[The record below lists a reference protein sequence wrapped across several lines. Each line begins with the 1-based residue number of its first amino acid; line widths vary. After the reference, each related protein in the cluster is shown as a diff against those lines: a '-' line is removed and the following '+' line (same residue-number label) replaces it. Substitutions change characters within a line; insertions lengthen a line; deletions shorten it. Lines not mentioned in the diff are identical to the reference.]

1 MTTNLFEAILIALMP
16 IFVLPHEPILN
27 EPAETVSVESIKTDE
42 IQNIIQKMME
52 IARMNQVDTGEGV
65 MVGLAAPQI
74 GIPKRIIL
82 VDMSVTEERKNTGD
96 LSAFINPEIVWY
108 SDVIEF
114 GVEGC
119 YSVDDHVDGSVPRS
133 DKIIV
138 RGYDAKGQFFERQF
152 SGFQAR
158 IFQHEIDHL
167 NGIRF
172 PDRVGKKGD
181 LHWIPDGKYQ
191 EYRDNWKNWPLKC
204 PWDIWQKMKAGEP
217 YNYP

>member
-16 IFVLPHEPILN
+16 IFVLPHEPMLN

-191 EYRDNWKNWPLKC
+191 ECRDNWKSWPLKC
-204 PWDIWQKMKAGEP
+204 PWDI
-217 YNYP
+217 